1 MKPEIII
8 FGKILPSYGVTGV
21 IGFLAGM
28 LLVFI
33 LSKKLG
39 GIFDSAVCIYLM
51 GMLGA
56 MGGSKLL
63 YLLINIRSLIH
74 DLPYAFEYKEA
85 FLNKYVRGGLVFY
98 GGMLGAILGVVIFIK
113 MFKVDFNLY
122 RNIVMPGLILFA
134 AFGRVGCFLTGCCYG
149 RETDSAIGVVFRNA
163 AIADHPVKLI
173 PTQLIEAVFDLLL
186 VALFIYL
193 GKNKKFNNYLTRIYL
208 VLYAVF
214 RFILEFYRGDSARGF
229 VLGLSSSQWI
239 SIIIVLCVVIA
250 THFFCGKNRAF
261 LI

>member
-33 LSKKLG
+33 LSKKYG

-56 MGGSKLL
+56 MGGAKLL
-63 YLLINIRSLIH
+63 YLIIEIRSLIK

-85 FLNKYVRGGLVFY
+85 FIDKYIRGGLVFY
-98 GGMLGAILGVVIFIK
+98 GGMLGALIGVVIFIR

-122 RNIVMPGLILFA
+122 RNIVMPGIILFS

-149 RETDSAIGVVFRNA
+149 KETDSVIGVVFRNA

-186 VALFIYL
+186 VVLFIYL
-193 GKNKKFNNYLTRIYL
+193 GRSKKLDDYLIRLYL
-208 VLYAVF
+208 VIYAVF
-214 RFILEFYRGDSARGF
+214 RFILEFFRGDSIRGF
-229 VLGLSSSQWI
+229 FLGLSSSQWI
-239 SIIIVLCVVIA
+239 SIII
-250 THFFCGKNRAF
+250 
-261 LI
+261 LISVAVMTIISSRQKEKTA